1 MKNLRIGINGAG
13 RIGRLVIRLLADHPN
28 IEIVCINDLMDI
40 ETLRYLL
47 IHDSVHQ
54 KFNGTVE
61 KVNSGLVINNM
72 HVAYEQHESPSDIPW
87 KKYEIDIVVES
98 SGRFVTT
105 KSLTPHFKAGA
116 KKIILSCPAKDP
128 EIKTVIV
135 GINDHLLSYGDHIVS
150 NASCTANG
158 IAPMLQVMNDHFG
171 IDTAFMTT
179 VHPFTNNQRIM
190 DAPHADP
197 RRSRSLANNIIPTHS
212 TAIEAIHS
220 VFPFLKGRF
229 EGVAIRVPIPAGALL
244 ELMVKTNKSVS
255 VQSINDAFLDA
266 SIGHLRHILSFT
278 DEEIV
283 STDIIGDPSSCV
295 FDSKMTKVIND
306 KYCYLAGWYDNEFG
320 YANRVV
326 NLIEIMGRMC
336 EQS

>member
-1 MKNLRIGINGAG
+1 MKTLRIGINGAG
-13 RIGRLVIRLLADHPN
+13 RIGRLIIRLLADHPN

-47 IHDSVHQ
+47 VYDSVHQ
-54 KFNGTVE
+54 KFKGTVE
-61 KVNSGLVINNM
+61 TDDLGLIINNM
-72 HVAYEQHESPSDIPW
+72 HIAYEQHHLPADIPW
-87 KKYEIDIVVES
+87 KKYNIDIAIES
-98 SGRFVTT
+98 SGHFTST
-105 KSLTPHFKAGA
+105 ESLKPHFKAGA
-116 KKIILSCPAKDP
+116 KKVILSCPTKDP
-128 EIKTVIV
+128 DIKTVII
-135 GINDHLLSYGDHIVS
+135 GINDNLLTNNDLIVS

-158 IAPMLQVMNDHFG
+158 IAPMLQVMNDNFG
-171 IDTAFMTT
+171 IDNAFMTT

-229 EGVAIRVPIPAGALL
+229 EGVAIRVPIPVGALL
-244 ELMVKTNKSVS
+244 ELTVRTKKLIS
-255 VQSINDAFLDA
+255 VQTINDAFLEA
-266 SIGHLRHILSFT
+266 SIGHLKQILSYT

-306 KYCYLAGWYDNEFG
+306 RDCFLAGWYDNEYG

-326 NLIEIMGRMC
+326 NLIEKL
-336 EQS
+336 SSFKF